1 MTNFVSDY
9 NAENCIPESVVASI
23 THDIFINGCQVNFKI
38 DGIHDVEINTLYPGE
53 AFRSLEDCFG
63 DFVHMVVDKIHKGEE
78 NGVTNTKSLLE
89 AVPITASC

>member
-1 MTNFVSDY
+1 MNDY
-9 NAENCIPESVVASI
+9 NVENCIPESVVASI
-23 THDIFINGCQVNFKI
+23 THDIFINGCQVNFNI

-63 DFVHMVVDKIHKGEE
+63 DFVHMVVDKIHNKGEE
-78 NGVTNTKSLLE
+78 NGVTNTNTKSLLE